1 MNKYHELAEYIYKR
15 LNDNGAQLG
24 NASVFIIESAILQFD
39 AENLLDTPQSCNQDS
54 AIEKL
59 QSCNQ

>member
-24 NASVFIIESAILQFD
+24 NGSIFIIECAIMQFEED
-39 AENLLDTPQSCNQDS
+39 NKLDTLQSCNQDS
-54 AIEKL
+54 ATDKL